1 MIDVNLQAMVTMRNE
16 FGVNVGYSDHTLGH
30 EVAVA
35 AVALGACV
43 IEKHLTLD
51 NSAAGPDHAASL
63 ESNKFGDM
71 VRAIRNIELAL
82 GDGVKVPRSC
92 EMSNMTVAR
101 KSLVAVGFIR
111 EGERFTAFNLT
122 AKRPGSGLSPM
133 LWDIVLGQEAKH
145 DFAPN
150 DLIEL

>member
-1 MIDVNLQAMVTMRNE
+1 MRDA
-16 FGVNVGYSDHTLGH
+16 FGVNVGYSDHTMGH

-51 NSAAGPDHAASL
+51 RTAAGPDHSASL
-63 ESNKFGDM
+63 EPAEFADM

-82 GDGVKVPRSC
+82 GNGIKIPQPSEID
-92 EMSNMTVAR
+92 NMAVAR
-101 KSLVAVGFIR
+101 KSLVAAAAIR
-111 EGERFTAFNLT
+111 EGDQFTSVNIT
-122 AKRPGSGLSPM
+122 TKRPGSGLSPM
-133 LWDIVLGQEAKH
+133 LLDDVLGRKATR

-150 DLIEL
+150 EMIEL